1 MIEPAYKARM
11 GFIILSG
18 ILMLG
23 GLGYRLAFLH
33 LGPNQERE
41 ERIMSLRQS
50 ERVIAA
56 ERGRILD
63 RRGNTLAMDLITQ
76 DVWIDPMMIQRRGHG
91 DFIAVHLARLL
102 QVSPAMIQDRMAREG
117 REYEMIKPRV
127 HQDIA
132 DQIGRMQLHGVHFT
146 EVMTRFYT
154 QGSLMSH
161 VLGFTNLEGMG
172 SAGIEQH
179 LQSTLRGTPGWR
191 VTERDG
197 RRREVYSRRQLDIP
211 PGPGHDVQLTLDQNL
226 QFMMEEALDWGLE
239 EFGGQAAWAII
250 MRVRTGEILAMA
262 SRPTYD
268 LNEFRHSSQEERRNR
283 TISYNYEP
291 GSTFKVAVLAAAFNE
306 GLIQPT
312 DIIDCENGRWYYQG
326 RPLRDYRPH
335 GLLTVAD
342 VLQKSSN
349 IGSAKIALMMTP
361 AKLENYLREFGTGR
375 LTGIDLPGEEAGILA
390 PRSRWSGISVTRI
403 AMGHEVAVTALQ
415 QLMQVN
421 AIANDGFLMK
431 PYVVQRVQTRDGI
444 VIRENEPQVVGQPIR
459 RDTAALMRE
468 LMERVTETGGTG
480 RAAAMEGY
488 RVAGKTGTAQKPI
501 PGGYSDRLNIAS
513 FVGFLPADDPEIS
526 MVIVVDEPL
535 PLRTGGA
542 VAAPIFKRIAT
553 DAVRYLDIPA
563 QTGELARGGRGP

>member
-76 DVWIDPMMIQRRGHG
+76 DVSIDPVMIQQRGHG
-91 DFIAVHLARLL
+91 DFIAAHLARLL
-102 QVSPAMIQDRMAREG
+102 QVPPAMIQERMTREG
-117 REYEMIKPRV
+117 RRYELIKPRV
-127 HQDIA
+127 HQDVA
-132 DQIGRMQLHGVHFT
+132 DQISRMQLHGVNFT

-154 QGSLMSH
+154 QGPLMSH
-161 VLGFTNLEGMG
+161 VLGFTNLEGIG

-179 LQSTLRGTPGWR
+179 LHSSLRGTPGWR

-211 PGPGHDVQLTLDQNL
+211 PRPGHDIQLTLDQNL

-239 EFGGQAAWAII
+239 EYGGQAAWAIM

-291 GSTFKVAVLAAAFNE
+291 GSTFKVAVIAAAFNE
-306 GLIQPT
+306 GLIRST
-312 DIIDCENGRWYYQG
+312 DMIDCEQGRWYYQG

-335 GLLTVAD
+335 GVLSVAD

-361 AKLENYLREFGTGR
+361 ATLEGYLREFGTGR
-375 LTGIDLPGEEAGILA
+375 LMGIDLPGEEAGILA

-415 QLMQVN
+415 QLAQVN

-431 PYVVQRVQTRDGI
+431 PYVVQRVQSRDGVI
-444 VIRENEPQVVGQPIR
+444 IRENEPKVLGQPIR
-459 RDTAALMRE
+459 SDTAALMRE
-468 LMERVTETGGTG
+468 LMVRVTETGGTG
-480 RAAAMEGY
+480 RQAAMEGY

-526 MVIVVDEPL
+526 MVVVFDEPL

-542 VAAPIFKRIAT
+542 VAAPVFRRIAA

-563 QTGELARGGRGP
+563 QSGELARGGSVL